1 MEKPEK
7 KMQLALKFSFMLK
20 NSAFFLLFLLISTAF
35 AFSQSA
41 RGQEKLSAGV
51 KSALSKKDKVD
62 VIIQFHDLRLNLSAY
77 RSNWDKNQKGTY
89 IFQALQENARISQ
102 AAVQNWLQRSHIPY
116 KENVLVNA
124 LLVSLSGEQINLL
137 IRRPEV
143 AFLYDNPEL
152 FVSPA
157 LRASDVGS
165 LRGASEWGAEKIK
178 APAVW
183 AMGITG
189 KGVVIGGQDTGYDWT
204 HPDLRIA
211 YRGYSKELTQHDY
224 HWFDA
229 IDKASP
235 LNKDS
240 LNPCGYGIKIPCDD
254 DVHGT
259 HTMGT
264 MIGKDSSR
272 TSIGVAP
279 GARWIGARNMERG
292 FGNPFSYLACF
303 DWFLAPR
310 DLAGKNPKP
319 SLAPH
324 VINNSWSC
332 PTSEGCLSQHVELF
346 DKAVSLLR
354 KAGIMVVVSAGNDGG
369 NCETMKEIP
378 VTVSGA
384 FSVGA
389 TRSND
394 SIASFSSRGPA
405 LISGKK
411 QLKPD
416 VSAPG
421 VSVKSAFPGKKYGSL
436 SGTSMAGP
444 HVAGLAALLFSA
456 NPSLIGQV
464 EKVEQIIRE
473 TALPLYSAQV
483 CANLS
488 GGVSPNPVYGYG
500 RVDALAAVKKALSVT
515 PVFEAS
521 DPSVRIYPL
530 PGHQQL
536 FVSLE
541 QHDFSFSLFDI
552 FGREIVQDQLG
563 PSVSIINLPQLAP
576 GIYVYT
582 LSNAEKMTKGM
593 LWINQN
599 R

>member
-1 MEKPEK
+1 
-7 KMQLALKFSFMLK
+7 MLQNK
-20 NSAFFLLFLLISTAF
+20 VILLFLLLIPSSF
-35 AFSQSA
+35 LLSQSSNNLD
-41 RGQEKLSAGV
+41 KLSEG
-51 KSALSKKDKVD
+51 LKKEWLQKEKTE
-62 VIIQFHDLRLNLSAY
+62 VIIQFHDQKMDLSSY
-77 RSNWDKNQKGTY
+77 RSSWDKSQKGSF
-89 IFQALQENARISQ
+89 IFKALQENTSISQ
-102 AAVQNWLQRSHIPY
+102 YAVQKWLTGKNISF
-116 KENVLVNA
+116 KSNLLVNA
-124 LLVSLSGEQINLL
+124 LLVSLDKSQVYEVIN
-137 IRRPEV
+137 RKEV
-143 AFLYDNPEL
+143 AFIYSNPEI
-152 FVSPA
+152 FVTPYQRSSEN
-157 LRASDVGS
+157 LS
-165 LRGASEWGAEKIK
+165 LRSASEWGIEKIK

-189 KGVVIGGQDTGYDWT
+189 KGIVIAGQDTGYDWT
-204 HPDLRIA
+204 HPDLVSA
-211 YRGYSKELTQHDY
+211 YRGSSKETVKHDY

-235 LNKDS
+235 LNKDT
-240 LNPCGYGIKIPCDD
+240 LNPCGYSIKIPCDD

-264 MIGKDSSR
+264 MVGKDLSG

-279 GARWIGARNMERG
+279 GATWIGARNMDRG
-292 FGNPFSYLACF
+292 SGNPFSYLACF

-310 DLAGKNPKP
+310 DLNGKNPNP

-332 PTSEGCLSQHVELF
+332 PTIEGCLANHIDLF
-346 DKAVSLLR
+346 EKAITLLR

-369 NCETMKEIP
+369 SCETMEEIP

-405 LISGKK
+405 IILGKK
-411 QLKPD
+411 QIKPD

-421 VSVKSAFPGKKYGSL
+421 VSIKSAFPGKKYGSQ

-464 EKVEQIIRE
+464 DKVEQIIRE
-473 TALPLYSAQV
+473 TSLPLYSSQV
-483 CANLS
+483 CSNIS
-488 GGVSPNPVYGYG
+488 GGSYPNPVFGYG

-515 PVFEAS
+515 SINESV
-521 DPSVRIYPL
+521 DPMIQIYPL
-530 PGHQQL
+530 AGHQQL
-536 FVSLE
+536 YISTEFAKEIFTLT
-541 QHDFSFSLFDI
+541 LFDI
-552 FGREIVQDQLG
+552 YGREIMNNQVDQAI
-563 PSVSIINLPQLAP
+563 SSINLPSLP
-576 GIYVYT
+576 NGMYIYT
-582 LSNAEKMTKGM
+582 LSNKEKMTKGI

>member
-1 MEKPEK
+1 
-7 KMQLALKFSFMLK
+7 MQFATKFQFMLK
-20 NSAFFLLFLLISTAF
+20 NKVLLLLFYFINVSLV
-35 AFSQSA
+35 FSQSLNY
-41 RGQEKLSAGV
+41 QEKLSNGV
-51 KSALSKKDKVD
+51 KNELLKSEKID
-62 VIIQFHDLRLNLSAY
+62 VIIQFHDLKLNLSSY
-77 RSNWDKNQKGTY
+77 KSNWDKTQKGTY
-89 IFQALQENARISQ
+89 IFNALQENTRISQ
-102 AAVQNWLQRSHIPY
+102 NEVQKWFNNKGIPF
-116 KENVLVNA
+116 KSNVLINA
-124 LLVSLSGEQINLL
+124 ILVSLDKEQINLVV
-137 IRRPEV
+137 RRPEV
-143 AFLYDNPEL
+143 AYLYDNPEI
-152 FVSPA
+152 FVNPE
-157 LRASDVGS
+157 LRTTENNS
-165 LRGASEWGAEKIK
+165 LRSASEWGLDKIK

-189 KGVVIGGQDTGYDWT
+189 KGIVISGQDTGYDWT
-204 HPDLRIA
+204 HPDLISS
-211 YRGYSKELTQHDY
+211 YRGYSKEITRHDY
-224 HWFDA
+224 QWFDA

-240 LNPCGYGIKIPCDD
+240 LNPCGYNIKIPCDD

-264 MIGKDSSR
+264 MIGKDSSG

-279 GARWIGARNMERG
+279 GASWIGARNMERG
-292 FGNPFSYLACF
+292 YGNPFSYLACF

-332 PTSEGCLSQHVELF
+332 PTMEGCLNNHIDLF
-346 DKAVSLLR
+346 EKAISLLR

-369 NCETMKEIP
+369 SCETMNEIP

-384 FSVGA
+384 FSIGA

-405 LISGKK
+405 LILGKK
-411 QLKPD
+411 QIKPD

-421 VSVKSAFPGKKYGSL
+421 VSVKSAFPGRKYGSQ

-464 EKVEQIIRE
+464 DKVEQIIRE
-473 TALPLYSAQV
+473 TSLPLYSSQV
-483 CANLS
+483 CSNIS
-488 GGVSPNPVYGYG
+488 GGSYPNPVYGYG
-500 RVDALAAVKKALSVT
+500 RVDALAAVKKALSIT
-515 PVFEAS
+515 PVYETT
-521 DPSVRIYPL
+521 DPSIKIYPL
-530 PGHQQL
+530 AGHQQL
-536 FVSLE
+536 YISIE
-541 QHDFSFSLFDI
+541 RDIFSFSLFDVY
-552 FGREIVQDQLG
+552 GRQMMNNQVN
-563 PSVSIINLPQLAP
+563 PSISTLNLPSLPP
-576 GIYVYT
+576 GIYIYT
-582 LSNAEKMTKGM
+582 LSNMEKMTKGI

>member
-1 MEKPEK
+1 
-7 KMQLALKFSFMLK
+7 MQFATKFQFMLK
-20 NSAFFLLFLLISTAF
+20 NKVLLLLFYFINVSLV
-35 AFSQSA
+35 FSQSLNY
-41 RGQEKLSAGV
+41 QEKLSNGV
-51 KSALSKKDKVD
+51 KNELLKSEKID
-62 VIIQFHDLRLNLSAY
+62 VIIQFHDLKLNLSSY
-77 RSNWDKNQKGTY
+77 KSNWDKTQKGTY
-89 IFQALQENARISQ
+89 IFNALQENTRISQ
-102 AAVQNWLQRSHIPY
+102 NEVQKWFNNKGIPF
-116 KENVLVNA
+116 KSNVLINA
-124 LLVSLSGEQINLL
+124 ILVSLDKEQINLVV
-137 IRRPEV
+137 RRPEV
-143 AFLYDNPEL
+143 AYLYDNPEI
-152 FVSPA
+152 FVNPE
-157 LRASDVGS
+157 LRTTENNS
-165 LRGASEWGAEKIK
+165 LRSASEWGLDKIK

-189 KGVVIGGQDTGYDWT
+189 KGIVISGQDTGYDWT
-204 HPDLRIA
+204 HPDLISS
-211 YRGYSKELTQHDY
+211 YRGYSKEITRHDY
-224 HWFDA
+224 QWFDA

-240 LNPCGYGIKIPCDD
+240 LNPCGYNIKIPCDD

-264 MIGKDSSR
+264 MIGKDSSG

-292 FGNPFSYLACF
+292 YGNPFSYLACF

-332 PTSEGCLSQHVELF
+332 PTMEGCLNNHIDLF
-346 DKAVSLLR
+346 EKAISLLR

-369 NCETMKEIP
+369 SCETMNEIP

-384 FSVGA
+384 FSIGA

-405 LISGKK
+405 LILGKK
-411 QLKPD
+411 QIKPD

-421 VSVKSAFPGKKYGSL
+421 VSVKSAFPGRKYGSL

-464 EKVEQIIRE
+464 DKVEQIIRE
-473 TALPLYSAQV
+473 TSLPLYSSQV
-483 CANLS
+483 CSNIS
-488 GGVSPNPVYGYG
+488 GGSYPNPVYGYG
-500 RVDALAAVKKALSVT
+500 RVDALAAVKKALSIT
-515 PVFEAS
+515 PVYETT
-521 DPSVRIYPL
+521 DPSIKIYPL
-530 PGHQQL
+530 AGHQQL
-536 FVSLE
+536 YISIE
-541 QHDFSFSLFDI
+541 RDIFSFSLFDVY
-552 FGREIVQDQLG
+552 GRQIMNNQVN
-563 PSVSIINLPQLAP
+563 PSISTLNLPSLPP
-576 GIYVYT
+576 GIYIYT
-582 LSNAEKMTKGM
+582 LSNMEKMTKGI

>member
-1 MEKPEK
+1 
-7 KMQLALKFSFMLK
+7 MQFATKFQFMLK
-20 NSAFFLLFLLISTAF
+20 NKVLLLLFYFMNVSLV
-35 AFSQSA
+35 FSQSLNY
-41 RGQEKLSAGV
+41 QEKLSNGV
-51 KSALSKKDKVD
+51 KNELLKSEKID
-62 VIIQFHDLRLNLSAY
+62 VIIQFHDLKLNLSSY
-77 RSNWDKNQKGTY
+77 KSNWDKTQKGTY
-89 IFQALQENARISQ
+89 IFNALQENTRISQ
-102 AAVQNWLQRSHIPY
+102 NEVQKWFNNKGIPF
-116 KENVLVNA
+116 KSNVLINA
-124 LLVSLSGEQINLL
+124 ILVSLDKEQINLVV
-137 IRRPEV
+137 RRPEV
-143 AFLYDNPEL
+143 AYLYDNPEI
-152 FVSPA
+152 FVNPE
-157 LRASDVGS
+157 LRTTENNS
-165 LRGASEWGAEKIK
+165 LRSASEWGLDKIK

-189 KGVVIGGQDTGYDWT
+189 KGIVISGQDTGYDWI
-204 HPDLRIA
+204 HPDLISS
-211 YRGYSKELTQHDY
+211 YRGYSKEITRHDY
-224 HWFDA
+224 QWFDA

-240 LNPCGYGIKIPCDD
+240 LNPCGYNIKIPCDD

-264 MIGKDSSR
+264 MIGKDSSG

-292 FGNPFSYLACF
+292 YGNPFSYLACF

-332 PTSEGCLSQHVELF
+332 PTMEGCLNNHIDLF
-346 DKAVSLLR
+346 EKAISLLR

-369 NCETMKEIP
+369 SCETMNEIP

-384 FSVGA
+384 FSIGA

-405 LISGKK
+405 LILGKK
-411 QLKPD
+411 QIKPD

-421 VSVKSAFPGKKYGSL
+421 VSVKSAFPGRKYGSL

-464 EKVEQIIRE
+464 DKVEQIIRE
-473 TALPLYSAQV
+473 TSLPLYSSQV
-483 CANLS
+483 CSNIS
-488 GGVSPNPVYGYG
+488 GGSYPNPVYGYG
-500 RVDALAAVKKALSVT
+500 RVDALAAVKKALSIT
-515 PVFEAS
+515 PVYETT
-521 DPSVRIYPL
+521 DPSIKIYPL
-530 PGHQQL
+530 AGHQQL
-536 FVSLE
+536 YISIE
-541 QHDFSFSLFDI
+541 RDIFSFSLFDVY
-552 FGREIVQDQLG
+552 GRQIMNNQVN
-563 PSVSIINLPQLAP
+563 PSISTLNLPSLPP
-576 GIYVYT
+576 GIYIYT
-582 LSNAEKMTKGM
+582 LSNMEKMTKGI

>member
-1 MEKPEK
+1 
-7 KMQLALKFSFMLK
+7 MQFATKFQFMLK
-20 NSAFFLLFLLISTAF
+20 NKVLLLLFYFINVSLV
-35 AFSQSA
+35 FSQSLNY
-41 RGQEKLSAGV
+41 QEKLSNGV
-51 KSALSKKDKVD
+51 KNELLKSEKID
-62 VIIQFHDLRLNLSAY
+62 VIIQFHDLKLNLSSY
-77 RSNWDKNQKGTY
+77 KSNWDKTQKGTY
-89 IFQALQENARISQ
+89 IFNALQENTRISQ
-102 AAVQNWLQRSHIPY
+102 NEVQKWFNNKGIPF
-116 KENVLVNA
+116 KSNVLINA
-124 LLVSLSGEQINLL
+124 ILVSLDKEQINLVV
-137 IRRPEV
+137 RRPEV
-143 AFLYDNPEL
+143 AYLYDNPEI
-152 FVSPA
+152 FVNPE
-157 LRASDVGS
+157 LRTTENNS
-165 LRGASEWGAEKIK
+165 LRSASEWGLDKIK

-189 KGVVIGGQDTGYDWT
+189 KGIVISGQDTGYDWT
-204 HPDLRIA
+204 HPDLISS
-211 YRGYSKELTQHDY
+211 YRGYSKEITRHDY
-224 HWFDA
+224 QWFDA

-240 LNPCGYGIKIPCDD
+240 LNPCGYNIKIPCDD

-264 MIGKDSSR
+264 MIGKDSSG

-292 FGNPFSYLACF
+292 YGNPFSYLACF

-332 PTSEGCLSQHVELF
+332 PTMEGCLNNHIDLF
-346 DKAVSLLR
+346 EKAISLLR

-369 NCETMKEIP
+369 SCETMNEIP

-384 FSVGA
+384 FSIGA

-405 LISGKK
+405 LILGKK
-411 QLKPD
+411 QIKPD

-421 VSVKSAFPGKKYGSL
+421 VSVKSAFPGRKYGSL

-464 EKVEQIIRE
+464 DKVEQIIRE
-473 TALPLYSAQV
+473 TSLPLYSSQV
-483 CANLS
+483 CSNIS
-488 GGVSPNPVYGYG
+488 GGSYPNPVYGYG
-500 RVDALAAVKKALSVT
+500 RVDALAAVKKALSIT
-515 PVFEAS
+515 PVYETT
-521 DPSVRIYPL
+521 DPSIKIYPL
-530 PGHQQL
+530 AGHQQL
-536 FVSLE
+536 YISIE
-541 QHDFSFSLFDI
+541 RDIFSFSLFDVY
-552 FGREIVQDQLG
+552 GRQMMNNQVN
-563 PSVSIINLPQLAP
+563 PSISTLNLPSLPP
-576 GIYVYT
+576 GIYIYT
-582 LSNAEKMTKGM
+582 LSNMEKMTKGI

>member
-1 MEKPEK
+1 
-7 KMQLALKFSFMLK
+7 MQIASNFPFMSKNKVFLPFIFLFSSALV
-20 NSAFFLLFLLISTAF
+20 
-35 AFSQSA
+35 FSQSNNY
-41 RGQEKLSAGV
+41 QEKLSTGL
-51 KSALSKKDKVD
+51 KNELLIKEKTE
-62 VIIQFHDLRLNLSAY
+62 VIIQFHDLKLNLSDY
-77 RSNWDKNQKGTY
+77 KTNWDKSQKGTY
-89 IFQALQENARISQ
+89 IFNALQENTRISQ
-102 AAVQNWLQRSHIPY
+102 NEVQKWLRDKGLPFKSNLLI
-116 KENVLVNA
+116 NAILVT
-124 LLVSLSGEQINLL
+124 LDKEQINFLL
-137 IRRPEV
+137 KRREV
-143 AFLYDNPEL
+143 AFLYDNPDI

-157 LRASDVGS
+157 LRATENNS
-165 LRGASEWGAEKIK
+165 LRGASEWGIDKIK

-189 KGVVIGGQDTGYDWT
+189 KGIVIGGQDTGYDWN
-204 HPDLRIA
+204 HPDLRNS
-211 YRGYSKELTQHDY
+211 YRGYSKEITRHDY
-224 HWFDA
+224 QWFDA

-240 LNPCGYGIKIPCDD
+240 LNPCGYSLKIPCDD

-264 MIGKDSSR
+264 MIGKDSSG

-279 GARWIGARNMERG
+279 GASWIGARNMERG
-292 FGNPFSYLACF
+292 YGNPFSYLACF

-319 SLAPH
+319 TLAPH

-332 PTSEGCLSQHVELF
+332 PTMEGCLNNHLELF
-346 DKAVSLLR
+346 EKAISLLR
-354 KAGIMVVVSAGNDGG
+354 KAGVMVVVSAGNDGG
-369 NCETMKEIP
+369 NCETINEIP

-384 FSVGA
+384 FSIGA

-394 SIASFSSRGPA
+394 SIATFSSRGPA
-405 LISGKK
+405 LILGKK
-411 QLKPD
+411 QIKPD

-421 VSVKSAFPGKKYGSL
+421 VSIKSALPGRKYGLL

-473 TALPLYSAQV
+473 TTLPLYSSQV
-483 CANLS
+483 CGSLS

-515 PVFEAS
+515 PVNETD
-521 DPSVRIYPL
+521 DPTIKIYPL
-530 PGHQQL
+530 AGHQQL
-536 FVSLE
+536 YISIE
-541 QHDFSFSLFDI
+541 HDIFSFSLFDVY
-552 FGREIVQDQLG
+552 GRQILKNEVN
-563 PSVSIINLPQLAP
+563 PSISTFNLPVLP
-576 GIYVYT
+576 PSIYIYT
-582 LSNAEKMTKGM
+582 LSNKEKMTKGI

>member
-1 MEKPEK
+1 
-7 KMQLALKFSFMLK
+7 MQFATKFQFMLK
-20 NSAFFLLFLLISTAF
+20 NKVLLLLFYFINVSLV
-35 AFSQSA
+35 FSQSLNY
-41 RGQEKLSAGV
+41 QEKLSNGV
-51 KSALSKKDKVD
+51 KNELLKSEKID
-62 VIIQFHDLRLNLSAY
+62 VIIQFHDLNLNLSSY
-77 RSNWDKNQKGTY
+77 KSNWDKTQKGSY
-89 IFQALQENARISQ
+89 IFNALQENTRISQ
-102 AAVQNWLQRSHIPY
+102 NEVQKWFNNKGIPF
-116 KENVLVNA
+116 KSNVLINA
-124 LLVSLSGEQINLL
+124 ILVSLNKEQINLVV
-137 IRRPEV
+137 RRPEV
-143 AFLYDNPEL
+143 AYLYDNPEI
-152 FVSPA
+152 FVNPE
-157 LRASDVGS
+157 LRTTENNS
-165 LRGASEWGAEKIK
+165 LRSASEWGLDKIK

-189 KGVVIGGQDTGYDWT
+189 KGIVISGQDTGYDWT
-204 HPDLRIA
+204 HPDLISS
-211 YRGYSKELTQHDY
+211 YRGYSKEITRHDY
-224 HWFDA
+224 QWFDA

-240 LNPCGYGIKIPCDD
+240 LNPCGYNIKIPCDD

-264 MIGKDSSR
+264 MIGKDSSG

-292 FGNPFSYLACF
+292 YGNPFSYLACF

-332 PTSEGCLSQHVELF
+332 PTMEGCLNNHIDLF
-346 DKAVSLLR
+346 EKAISLLR

-369 NCETMKEIP
+369 SCETMNEIP

-384 FSVGA
+384 FSIGA

-405 LISGKK
+405 LILGKK
-411 QLKPD
+411 QIKPD

-421 VSVKSAFPGKKYGSL
+421 VSVKSAFPGRKYGSL

-464 EKVEQIIRE
+464 DKVEQIIRE
-473 TALPLYSAQV
+473 TSLPLYSSQV
-483 CANLS
+483 CSNIS
-488 GGVSPNPVYGYG
+488 GGSYPNPVYGYG
-500 RVDALAAVKKALSVT
+500 RVDALAAVKKALSIT
-515 PVFEAS
+515 PVYETT
-521 DPSVRIYPL
+521 DPSIKIYPL
-530 PGHQQL
+530 AGHQQL
-536 FVSLE
+536 YISIE
-541 QHDFSFSLFDI
+541 RDIFSFSLFDVY
-552 FGREIVQDQLG
+552 GRQIMNNQVN
-563 PSVSIINLPQLAP
+563 PSISTLNLPSLPP
-576 GIYVYT
+576 GIYIYT
-582 LSNAEKMTKGM
+582 LSNMEKMTKGI

>member
-1 MEKPEK
+1 
-7 KMQLALKFSFMLK
+7 MQFATKFQFMLK
-20 NSAFFLLFLLISTAF
+20 NKVLLLLFYFINVSLV
-35 AFSQSA
+35 FSQSLNY
-41 RGQEKLSAGV
+41 QEKLSNGV
-51 KSALSKKDKVD
+51 KNELLKSEKID
-62 VIIQFHDLRLNLSAY
+62 VIIQFHDLKLNLSSY
-77 RSNWDKNQKGTY
+77 KSNWDKTQKGTY
-89 IFQALQENARISQ
+89 IFNALQENTRISQ
-102 AAVQNWLQRSHIPY
+102 NEVQKWFNNKGIPF
-116 KENVLVNA
+116 KSNVLINA
-124 LLVSLSGEQINLL
+124 ILVSLDKEQINLVV
-137 IRRPEV
+137 RRPEV
-143 AFLYDNPEL
+143 AYLYDNPEI
-152 FVSPA
+152 FVNPE
-157 LRASDVGS
+157 LRTTENNS
-165 LRGASEWGAEKIK
+165 LRSASEWGLDKIK

-189 KGVVIGGQDTGYDWT
+189 KGIVISGQDTGYDWT
-204 HPDLRIA
+204 HPDLISS
-211 YRGYSKELTQHDY
+211 YRGYSKEITRHDY
-224 HWFDA
+224 QWFDA

-240 LNPCGYGIKIPCDD
+240 LNPCGYNIKIPCDD

-264 MIGKDSSR
+264 MIGKDSSG

-279 GARWIGARNMERG
+279 GASWIGARNMERG
-292 FGNPFSYLACF
+292 YGNPFSYLACF

-332 PTSEGCLSQHVELF
+332 PTMEGCLNNHIDLF
-346 DKAVSLLR
+346 EKAISLLR

-369 NCETMKEIP
+369 SCETMNEIP

-384 FSVGA
+384 FSIGA

-405 LISGKK
+405 LILGKK
-411 QLKPD
+411 QIKPD

-421 VSVKSAFPGKKYGSL
+421 VSVKSAFPGRKYGSL

-464 EKVEQIIRE
+464 DKVEQIIRE
-473 TALPLYSAQV
+473 TSLPLYSSQV
-483 CANLS
+483 CSNIS
-488 GGVSPNPVYGYG
+488 GGSYPNPVYGYG
-500 RVDALAAVKKALSVT
+500 RVDALAAVKKALSIT
-515 PVFEAS
+515 PVYETT
-521 DPSVRIYPL
+521 DPSIKIYPL
-530 PGHQQL
+530 AGHQQL
-536 FVSLE
+536 YISIE
-541 QHDFSFSLFDI
+541 RDIFSFSLFDVY
-552 FGREIVQDQLG
+552 GRQMMNNQVN
-563 PSVSIINLPQLAP
+563 PSISTLNLPSLPP
-576 GIYVYT
+576 GIYIYT
-582 LSNAEKMTKGM
+582 LSNMEKMTKGI

>member
-1 MEKPEK
+1 
-7 KMQLALKFSFMLK
+7 MQFATKFQFMLK
-20 NSAFFLLFLLISTAF
+20 NKVLLLLFYFMNVSLV
-35 AFSQSA
+35 FSQSLNY
-41 RGQEKLSAGV
+41 QEKLSNGV
-51 KSALSKKDKVD
+51 KNELLKSEKID
-62 VIIQFHDLRLNLSAY
+62 VIIQFHDLNLNLSSY
-77 RSNWDKNQKGTY
+77 KSNWDKTQKGSY
-89 IFQALQENARISQ
+89 IFNALQENTRISQ
-102 AAVQNWLQRSHIPY
+102 NEVQKWFNNKGIPF
-116 KENVLVNA
+116 KSNVLINA
-124 LLVSLSGEQINLL
+124 ILVSLDKEQINLVV
-137 IRRPEV
+137 RRPEV
-143 AFLYDNPEL
+143 AYLYDNPEI
-152 FVSPA
+152 FVNPE
-157 LRASDVGS
+157 LRTTENNS
-165 LRGASEWGAEKIK
+165 LRSASEWGLDKIK

-189 KGVVIGGQDTGYDWT
+189 KGIVISGQDTGYDWI
-204 HPDLRIA
+204 HPDLISS
-211 YRGYSKELTQHDY
+211 YRGYSKEITRHDY
-224 HWFDA
+224 QWFDA

-240 LNPCGYGIKIPCDD
+240 LNPCGYNIKIPCDD

-264 MIGKDSSR
+264 MIGKDSSG

-292 FGNPFSYLACF
+292 YGNPFSYLACF

-332 PTSEGCLSQHVELF
+332 PTMEGCLNNHIDLF
-346 DKAVSLLR
+346 EKAISLLR

-369 NCETMKEIP
+369 SCETMNEIP

-384 FSVGA
+384 FSIGA

-405 LISGKK
+405 LILGKK
-411 QLKPD
+411 QIKPD

-421 VSVKSAFPGKKYGSL
+421 VSVKSAFPGRKYGSL

-464 EKVEQIIRE
+464 DKVEQIIRE
-473 TALPLYSAQV
+473 TSLPLYSSQV
-483 CANLS
+483 CSNIS
-488 GGVSPNPVYGYG
+488 GGSYPNPVYGYG
-500 RVDALAAVKKALSVT
+500 RVDALAAVKKALSIT
-515 PVFEAS
+515 PVYETT
-521 DPSVRIYPL
+521 DPSIKIYPL
-530 PGHQQL
+530 AGHQQL
-536 FVSLE
+536 YISIE
-541 QHDFSFSLFDI
+541 RDIFSFSLFDVY
-552 FGREIVQDQLG
+552 GRQMMNNQVN
-563 PSVSIINLPQLAP
+563 PSISTLNLPSLPP
-576 GIYVYT
+576 GIYIYT
-582 LSNAEKMTKGM
+582 LSNMEKMTKGI

>member
-1 MEKPEK
+1 
-7 KMQLALKFSFMLK
+7 LV
-20 NSAFFLLFLLISTAF
+20 
-35 AFSQSA
+35 FSQSLNY
-41 RGQEKLSAGV
+41 QEKLSNGV
-51 KSALSKKDKVD
+51 KNELLKSEKID
-62 VIIQFHDLRLNLSAY
+62 VIIQFHDLNLNLSSY
-77 RSNWDKNQKGTY
+77 KSNWDKTQKGSY
-89 IFQALQENARISQ
+89 IFNALQENTRISQ
-102 AAVQNWLQRSHIPY
+102 NEVQKWFNNKGIPF
-116 KENVLVNA
+116 KSNVLINA
-124 LLVSLSGEQINLL
+124 ILVSLDKEQINLVV
-137 IRRPEV
+137 RRPEV
-143 AFLYDNPEL
+143 AYLYDNPEI
-152 FVSPA
+152 FVNPE
-157 LRASDVGS
+157 LRTTENNS
-165 LRGASEWGAEKIK
+165 LRSASEWGLDKIK

-189 KGVVIGGQDTGYDWT
+189 KGIVISGQDTGYDWT
-204 HPDLRIA
+204 HPDLISS
-211 YRGYSKELTQHDY
+211 YRGYSKEITRHDY
-224 HWFDA
+224 QWFDA

-240 LNPCGYGIKIPCDD
+240 LNPCGYNIKIPCDD

-264 MIGKDSSR
+264 MIGKDSSG

-292 FGNPFSYLACF
+292 YGNPFSYLACF

-332 PTSEGCLSQHVELF
+332 PTMEGCLNNHIDLF
-346 DKAVSLLR
+346 EKAISLLR

-369 NCETMKEIP
+369 SCETMNEIP

-384 FSVGA
+384 FSIGA

-405 LISGKK
+405 LILGKK
-411 QLKPD
+411 QIKPD

-421 VSVKSAFPGKKYGSL
+421 VSVKSAFPGRKYGSL

-464 EKVEQIIRE
+464 DKVEQIIRE
-473 TALPLYSAQV
+473 TSLPLYSSQV
-483 CANLS
+483 CSNIS
-488 GGVSPNPVYGYG
+488 GGSYPNPVYGYG
-500 RVDALAAVKKALSVT
+500 RVDALAAVKKALSIT
-515 PVFEAS
+515 PVYETT
-521 DPSVRIYPL
+521 DPSIKIYPL
-530 PGHQQL
+530 AGHQQL
-536 FVSLE
+536 YISIE
-541 QHDFSFSLFDI
+541 RDIFSFSLFDVY
-552 FGREIVQDQLG
+552 GRQMMNNQVN
-563 PSVSIINLPQLAP
+563 PSISTLNLPSLPP
-576 GIYVYT
+576 GIYIYT
-582 LSNAEKMTKGM
+582 LSNMEKMTKGI

>member
-1 MEKPEK
+1 
-7 KMQLALKFSFMLK
+7 MLQNK
-20 NSAFFLLFLLISTAF
+20 VNLLFLLLIPSSF
-35 AFSQSA
+35 LLSQSSNNLD
-41 RGQEKLSAGV
+41 KLSEG
-51 KSALSKKDKVD
+51 LKKKWLKNEKIE
-62 VIIQFHDLRLNLSAY
+62 VIIQFHDQKIDFSSF
-77 RSNWDKNQKGTY
+77 RSSWDKTQKGSF
-89 IFQALQENARISQ
+89 IFKRLQENARISQ
-102 AAVQNWLQRSHIPY
+102 YAVQKWLTDKGISFKSNLLI
-116 KENVLVNA
+116 NA
-124 LLVSLSGEQINLL
+124 LLVTLSKEQITYLA
-137 IRRPEV
+137 RRSDI
-143 AFLYDNPEL
+143 AFLYDNPAI
-152 FVSPA
+152 FVTNYQRS
-157 LRASDVGS
+157 SENQS
-165 LRGASEWGAEKIK
+165 LRSASEWGLEKIK

-189 KGVVIGGQDTGYDWT
+189 KGIVIAGQDTGYDWT
-204 HPDLRIA
+204 HPDLLSA
-211 YRGYSKELTQHDY
+211 YRGSSKETVKHDY

-235 LNKDS
+235 LNKDT
-240 LNPCGYGIKIPCDD
+240 LNPCGYSIKIPCDD

-264 MIGKDSSR
+264 MVGKDLSG

-279 GARWIGARNMERG
+279 GATWIGARNMDRG
-292 FGNPFSYLACF
+292 YGNPFSYLACF

-310 DLAGKNPKP
+310 DLSGKNPNP

-332 PTSEGCLSQHVELF
+332 PTIEGCLANHIDLF
-346 DKAVSLLR
+346 EKAITLLR

-369 NCETMKEIP
+369 SCETMEEIP
-378 VTVSGA
+378 VTVSGS

-405 LISGKK
+405 FIQGKK
-411 QLKPD
+411 QIKPD

-421 VSVKSAFPGKKYGSL
+421 VSVKSALPGKRYGLL

-464 EKVEQIIRE
+464 DKVEQIIRE
-473 TALPLYSAQV
+473 TSLPLYSSQV
-483 CANLS
+483 CSNIS
-488 GGVSPNPVYGYG
+488 GGSYPNPVYGYG

-515 PVFEAS
+515 SLYES
-521 DPSVRIYPL
+521 IDPTTQIYPL
-530 PGHQQL
+530 AGHQQL
-536 FVSLE
+536 YISTTLAKENFILT
-541 QHDFSFSLFDI
+541 LFDI
-552 FGREIVQDQLG
+552 YGREIMNNQVDRA
-563 PSVSIINLPQLAP
+563 VSSINLPSLP
-576 GIYVYT
+576 NGMYIYT
-582 LSNAEKMTKGM
+582 LSNKEKMTKGI

>member
-1 MEKPEK
+1 
-7 KMQLALKFSFMLK
+7 MQFATKFQFMLK
-20 NSAFFLLFLLISTAF
+20 NKVLLLLFYFINVSLV
-35 AFSQSA
+35 FSQSLNY
-41 RGQEKLSAGV
+41 QEKLSNGV
-51 KSALSKKDKVD
+51 KNELLKSEKID
-62 VIIQFHDLRLNLSAY
+62 VIIQFHDLKLNLSSY
-77 RSNWDKNQKGTY
+77 KSNWDKTQKGTY
-89 IFQALQENARISQ
+89 IFNALQENTRISQ
-102 AAVQNWLQRSHIPY
+102 NEVQKWFNNKGIPF
-116 KENVLVNA
+116 KSNVLINA
-124 LLVSLSGEQINLL
+124 ILVSLDKEQINLVV
-137 IRRPEV
+137 RRPEV
-143 AFLYDNPEL
+143 AYLYDNPEI
-152 FVSPA
+152 FVNPE
-157 LRASDVGS
+157 LRTTENNS
-165 LRGASEWGAEKIK
+165 LRSASEWGLDKIK

-189 KGVVIGGQDTGYDWT
+189 KGIVISGQDTGYDWT
-204 HPDLRIA
+204 HPDLISS
-211 YRGYSKELTQHDY
+211 YRGYSKEITRHDY
-224 HWFDA
+224 QWFDA

-240 LNPCGYGIKIPCDD
+240 LNPCGYNIKIPCDD

-264 MIGKDSSR
+264 MIGKDSSG

-292 FGNPFSYLACF
+292 YGNPFSYLACF

-332 PTSEGCLSQHVELF
+332 PTMEGCLNNHIDLF
-346 DKAVSLLR
+346 EKAISLLR

-369 NCETMKEIP
+369 SCETMNEIP

-384 FSVGA
+384 FSIGA

-405 LISGKK
+405 LILGKK
-411 QLKPD
+411 QIKPD

-421 VSVKSAFPGKKYGSL
+421 VSVKSAFPGRKYGSQ

-464 EKVEQIIRE
+464 DKVEQIIRE
-473 TALPLYSAQV
+473 TSLPLYSSQV
-483 CANLS
+483 CSNIS
-488 GGVSPNPVYGYG
+488 GGSYPNPVYGYG
-500 RVDALAAVKKALSVT
+500 RVDALAAVKKALSIT
-515 PVFEAS
+515 PVYETT
-521 DPSVRIYPL
+521 DPSIKIYPL
-530 PGHQQL
+530 AGHQQL
-536 FVSLE
+536 YISIE
-541 QHDFSFSLFDI
+541 RDIFSFSLFDVY
-552 FGREIVQDQLG
+552 GRQMMNNQVN
-563 PSVSIINLPQLAP
+563 PSISTLNLPSLPP
-576 GIYVYT
+576 GIYIYT
-582 LSNAEKMTKGM
+582 LSNMEKMTKGI